1 MSTPGLDLAV
11 VIEHANLRGGQ
22 ERVAVHL
29 MRAWARRHDVTL
41 YCYDA
46 DETHLPANVRVVRV
60 QPHPGSKL
68 LGAILFPWLASK
80 AIRPGHDVV
89 LAQGGNCLNP
99 DFSLFHTCHPLRRQ
113 TMALVAQER
122 GRRLSLRER
131 LNVAVRRLLF
141 ERLERRT
148 LVRCPHRCFAV
159 SQRLADDLARVHGLP
174 RETIRVAPNGV
185 GPDTFNPETRRWRPS
200 VRTELG
206 LGDDTLLALFIG
218 GIWWEKGLHVALRA
232 LGQAQ
237 AQWHLLVVG
246 DDDDA
251 GAFEQMAAD
260 LGLATRVHFV
270 GRTDR
275 PAAMYGAADC
285 LVLPSRFEGF
295 PLVTLEAAAC
305 GLPVLISEEAH
316 PGDLI
321 DETTGFV
328 LPREPRSFARAL
340 DCLAGDAGRREAM
353 GRAAAA
359 AARAFTWER
368 QAGTLESAFLEFHAV
383 S

>member
-1 MSTPGLDLAV
+1 VSAPRLDLAV

-29 MRAWARRHDVTL
+29 MRAWADRHDVTV

-46 DETHLPANVRVVRV
+46 DETELPVNVRVVRV
-60 QPHPGSKL
+60 RPHPRSKL
-68 LGAILFPWLASK
+68 LGAILFPWLA
-80 AIRPGHDVV
+80 ARVIRPSHDVV
-89 LAQGGNCLNP
+89 LAQGGNCLDP
-99 DFSLFHTCHPLRRQ
+99 DFSLFHTCHSLRRE

-122 GRRLSLRER
+122 GRRLCVRER
-131 LNVAVRRLLF
+131 LNMVVRRLVF

-159 SQRLADDLARVHGLP
+159 SQRLADDLARAHGVP
-174 RETIRVAPNGV
+174 RETITAAPNGV
-185 GPDTFNPETRRWRPS
+185 DLHTFNPETRRSRAQ

-206 LGDDTLLALFIG
+206 LGDDALLALFIG

-232 LGQAQ
+232 LRQAQ

-246 DDDDA
+246 SDDDA
-251 GAFEQMAAD
+251 ASFEQMAAD
-260 LGLATRVHFV
+260 LGLARRAHFV
-270 GRTDR
+270 GRTDQ
-275 PAAMYGAADC
+275 PAPMYGAADC

-295 PLVTLEAAAC
+295 PLVSLEAAGC

-316 PGDLI
+316 PGELI
-321 DETTGFV
+321 DEATGFV
-328 LPREPRSFARAL
+328 LPRRPESFAQAL
-340 DCLAGDAGRREAM
+340 DCLAGDASRREAM
-353 GRAAAA
+353 GRAAAE
-359 AARAFTWER
+359 RAKGFTWER
-368 QAGTLESAFLEFHAV
+368 QAAMLEVAFLEFRSA